1 MKRFIAVSLIL
12 TTMLLM
18 LTGCKKDVK
27 VEDCLGGIDYSSSMA
42 ALVYEQIAGE
52 EEGFYGIQYHEVTDI
67 SGLGTQ
73 TEIPVV
79 LYFYSSSASGSLSL
93 TAGVEDLAQTLSG
106 QVLFVSIDGVE
117 ADAVSTAYQV
127 AGYPE
132 FILIK
137 DGARVATF
145 EGYNY
150 EYWDIDDIT
159 WWLEDYGFT
168 PDMSLL
174 EG

>member
-1 MKRFIAVSLIL
+1 MRKIVAVCLIL
-12 TTMLLM
+12 CFSTFL
-18 LTGCKKDVK
+18 LTGCKKEVEL
-27 VEDCLGGIDYSSSMA
+27 EDCIGDIDYSSPMA
-42 ALVYEQIAGE
+42 ALIYEQIEGE

-67 SGLGTQ
+67 SGIGTQ
-73 TEIPVV
+73 TSIPVV
-79 LYFYSSSASGSLSL
+79 LYFYSSSATGSLSL

-106 QVLFVSIDGVE
+106 QVLFISIDGVE
-117 ADAVSTAYQV
+117 ADSVSTAYQV

-132 FILIK
+132 FILIR
-137 DGARVATF
+137 DGARIATF

>member
-1 MKRFIAVSLIL
+1 MRRFVAVSLIL
-12 TTMLLM
+12 NILVCLLV
-18 LTGCKKDVK
+18 GCAKDVS
-27 VEDCLGGIDYSSSMA
+27 VEDCIGGIDYSSSMS
-42 ALVYEQIAGE
+42 ALMYEQIAGE
-52 EEGFYGIQYHEVTDI
+52 EEGFYGIQYHEVIDINGITAQTD
-67 SGLGTQ
+67 
-73 TEIPVV
+73 IPVV
-79 LYFYSSSASGSLSL
+79 LYFYSSSATGSQSL

-117 ADAVSTAYQV
+117 ADEVSTAYQL

-132 FILIK
+132 FILIR

-150 EYWDIDDIT
+150 EYWDINDVT

>member
-1 MKRFIAVSLIL
+1 MRRFIAVSLIISL
-12 TTMLLM
+12 TVSLF
-18 LTGCKKDVK
+18 TGCSKEIR
-27 VEDCLGGIDYSSSMA
+27 VEDCIGGIDYSTSMA
-42 ALVYEQIAGE
+42 ALMYEQIAGE
-52 EEGFYGIQYHEVTDI
+52 EEGFYGIQYHKVTDI
-67 SGLGTQ
+67 NGIAAQ
-73 TEIPVV
+73 NEIPVV
-79 LYFYSSSASGSLSL
+79 LYFYSSSAAGSQSL
-93 TAGVEDLAQTLSG
+93 TAGVEDLAQALSN

-117 ADAVSTAYQV
+117 ADEVSTAYQL

-132 FILIK
+132 FILIE
-137 DGARVATF
+137 GGQRIATF

-150 EYWDIDDIT
+150 EYWDINDVT